1 MTMDILY
8 AEIARQREAELRRR
22 AERHLV
28 ELPQARSNGS
38 GRERITLRSMTDPG
52 MPSEPQRATIE
63 DLVAIVDDQREFWG
77 ERDLSHLHHLLLV
90 REFGDTA
97 FVIRDHAA
105 RVIAYLFGFPTPAR
119 VGYIHLVSVRE
130 GHRRGGLGRRLY
142 AEFET
147 RMRDRGAVALKAFTQ
162 PSNARSI
169 AFHSSLGFSAAD
181 AADYAGPGET
191 RTVFWKDLSGD
202 ARPAAIAQGVS
213 DGARPA
219 ATPPGLS
226 N

>member
-1 MTMDILY
+1 MGDPT
-8 AEIARQREAELRRR
+8 AQ
-22 AERHLV
+22 
-28 ELPQARSNGS
+28 S
-38 GRERITLRSMTDPG
+38 G
-52 MPSEPQRATIE
+52 PQRATIE

-77 ERDLSHLHHLLLV
+77 ERELSQLHHGLLV
-90 REFGDTA
+90 HEFGDTA
-97 FVIRDHAA
+97 FVIRDQAA

-119 VGYIHLVSVRE
+119 VGYVHLVSVRE
-130 GHRRGGLGRRLY
+130 GHRRTGLGRRLY

-147 RMRDRGAVALKAFTQ
+147 RLRDGGAVALKATTR

-169 AFHSSLGFSAAD
+169 AFHSSLGFSATD
-181 AADYAGPGET
+181 TADYAGPGET
-191 RTVFWKDLSGD
+191 RTVFWKDLSED
-202 ARPAAIAQGVS
+202 ARPAAIAQGAS

>member
-1 MTMDILY
+1 MTRDILY

-22 AERHLV
+22 AERHRV
-28 ELPQARSNGS
+28 ELPAPPSNGS
-38 GRERITLRSMTDPG
+38 VRERITLRSTSDPR

-77 ERDLSHLHHLLLV
+77 ERDLSHLHHPLLV
-90 REFGDTA
+90 HEFGDTA
-97 FVIRDHAA
+97 FVVRDPAA

-119 VGYIHLVSVRE
+119 VGYVHLVSVRE

-142 AEFET
+142 AEFEA
-147 RMRDRGAVALKAFTQ
+147 RVRDGGAVALKALTR

-169 AFHSSLGFSAAD
+169 AFHRSLGFSATD
-181 AADYAGPGET
+181 TADYSGPGET
-191 RTVFWKDLSGD
+191 RTVFWKQLGD
-202 ARPAAIAQGVS
+202 AARAADS
-213 DGARPA
+213 A
-219 ATPPGLS
+219 AGLS

>member
-1 MTMDILY
+1 MAKDILY
-8 AEIARQREAELRRR
+8 AEIARQREAELRRG
-22 AERHLV
+22 AERHRI
-28 ELPQARSNGS
+28 ELPATRSNGA
-38 GRERITLRSMTDPG
+38 GVERITVRSMSDPTA
-52 MPSEPQRATIE
+52 PSEPQRATIE
-63 DLVAIVDDQREFWG
+63 DLAAIVDDQLEFWG
-77 ERDLSHLHHLLLV
+77 ERDLSHLHHSLLV
-90 REFGDTA
+90 HEFGDTA
-97 FVIRDHAA
+97 FVIRDQAA

-147 RMRDRGAVALKAFTQ
+147 RLRDSGAVALKAFTQ

-169 AFHSSLGFSAAD
+169 AFHSSLGFAVTD
-181 AADYAGPGET
+181 TADYAGPGET
-191 RTVFWKDLSGD
+191 RTVFWKDLSE
-202 ARPAAIAQGVS
+202 A
-213 DGARPA
+213 ARPA